1 VMVLEYCAA
10 SALETVRTLAD
21 PSSRHTTNIS
31 ISTEDH
37 APFASRSV
45 AATYEMIDAAE
56 TVVACELLTA
66 LRALRGA
73 RDVSIGSALA
83 EVRDLCG
90 SLGADTMDRQLIDDV
105 IVARTMLDT
114 VANVYSA
121 RL

>member
-1 VMVLEYCAA
+1 MVLEYCPA

-37 APFASRSV
+37 APYASRSV
-45 AATYEMIDAAE
+45 AATHDMIDAVE
-56 TVVACELLTA
+56 TVVACELLIA

-73 RDVSIGSALA
+73 HNVTIGSSLA

-90 SLGADTMDRQLIDDV
+90 ALGSDTMDRQLTDDV
-105 IVARTMLDT
+105 IAARAMLESVAD
-114 VANVYSA
+114 VYSA